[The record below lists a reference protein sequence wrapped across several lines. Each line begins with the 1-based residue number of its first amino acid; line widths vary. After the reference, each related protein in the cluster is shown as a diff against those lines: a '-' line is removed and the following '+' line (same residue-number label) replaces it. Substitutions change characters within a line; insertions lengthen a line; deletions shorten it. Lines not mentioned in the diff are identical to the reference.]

1 VFRAPDSPTIG
12 PAIASFVLT
21 ALAIAAAWWWLGAPV
36 ELPKFDGRAGKLYC
50 LSYAPFRGA
59 QNPLVEGTR
68 ADARQIDEDLA
79 LLAKYTDCIR
89 TYSVDDG
96 RDDVLKS
103 ARRYGLK
110 VLHGIWV
117 SHDVDKTRQQVETT
131 IALAKS
137 YPDVIK
143 AVVVGNEVLLRGEMS
158 ADSLSAVIRSVKA
171 AVAMPVTYADVWEFW
186 LRYPDLQNA
195 VDFVTVH
202 ILPYW
207 EDFPIPA
214 SRAAEHVADIR
225 GRVAAAFPGKEI
237 VVGEFGWPS
246 EGRMREGAPPSPSNQ
261 ALALTETLALAARE
275 HFQLNVIEAFDQP
288 WKRALEGTVGGY
300 WGIIDRAT
308 GAPKFNFAGGGVSD
322 HPNWPIQAL
331 TGIILAA
338 LAFGAAG
345 AAAARKGVSAP
356 QWALIAGMVFVSAV
370 AFGWTIETVAV
381 ESFNI
386 GSWLRSLAF
395 AAAAAAAPIVC
406 AVAGAAG
413 RPTPAFADLLGR
425 RTIHRDGFDWALGGI
440 LMLTMAVAVEAAL
453 GLVFDPRYRDIP
465 FAPLTAAALPYL
477 VLSFAAPR
485 VGVSRS
491 IAESVAAATLVLCA
505 AYILFNESLAN
516 WQAAWFCAGAV
527 VLAVSL
533 ARGRDAP
540 GSG

>member
-1 VFRAPDSPTIG
+1 
-12 PAIASFVLT
+12 
-21 ALAIAAAWWWLGAPV
+21 
-36 ELPKFDGRAGKLYC
+36 
-50 LSYAPFRGA
+50 
-59 QNPLVEGTR
+59 
-68 ADARQIDEDLA
+68 
-79 LLAKYTDCIR
+79 
-89 TYSVDDG
+89 
-96 RDDVLKS
+96 
-103 ARRYGLK
+103 
-110 VLHGIWV
+110 
-117 SHDVDKTRQQVETT
+117 
-131 IALAKS
+131 
-137 YPDVIK
+137 
-143 AVVVGNEVLLRGEMS
+143 
-158 ADSLSAVIRSVKA
+158 
-171 AVAMPVTYADVWEFW
+171 MPVTYADVWEFW
-186 LRYPDLQNA
+186 LRYPDVQNA

-246 EGRMREGAPPSPSNQ
+246 EGRMREGARPSPSNQ

-308 GAPKFNFAGGGVSD
+308 GAPKFNFGGGGVSD
-322 HPNWPIQAL
+322 HPNWPIEAL
-331 TGIILAA
+331 TGVVLAA
-338 LAFGAAG
+338 LALGGAG

-356 QWALIAGMVFVSAV
+356 QWALMAGMAFVSAV

-381 ESFNI
+381 ESFSI
-386 GSWLRSLAF
+386 GSWLRSIAF

-406 AVAGAAG
+406 AIGCAAG

-425 RTIHRDGFDWALGGI
+425 RTTRHDGFEWALGGF

-477 VLSFAAPR
+477 ALSFAAPR
-485 VGVSRS
+485 AGLSRS
-491 IAESVAAATLVLCA
+491 VAECAAAALLVLCA
-505 AYILFNESLAN
+505 GYILFNESFAN

-533 ARGRDAP
+533 ARGRGAP
-540 GSG
+540 GLG

>member
-1 VFRAPDSPTIG
+1 MYAETIREEKRAPLNAPECAAITAFPNVEIRTLQLTRFVQRGIAAGLGSLARARCRVNGKPCSERQILLTVG
-12 PAIASFVLT
+12 PAIASFALT
-21 ALAIAAAWWWLGAPV
+21 ALAIIAAWWWLGAPV
-36 ELPKFDGRAGKLYC
+36 ELPKFDAGAGKLYC
-50 LSYAPFRGA
+50 LSYAPFRGG

-68 ADARQIDEDLA
+68 VDARQIDEDLA
-79 LLAKYTDCIR
+79 LLAKYTNCIR

-131 IALAKS
+131 IALAKA

-158 ADSLSAVIRSVKA
+158 AASLSAIIRDVKA

-186 LRYPDLQNA
+186 LRYPDVQNA

-225 GRVAAAFPGKEI
+225 GWVAAAFPGKEI

-246 EGRMREGAPPSPSNQ
+246 EGRMREAARPSPSNQ

-338 LAFGAAG
+338 LAFGGAG

-381 ESFNI
+381 ESFSI
-386 GSWLRSLAF
+386 GVGCVRLHLQPRRRPRRLFAPSAARQDGRRLHSPISLAAGQHVATGLTGRS
-395 AAAAAAAPIVC
+395 AA
-406 AVAGAAG
+406 
-413 RPTPAFADLLGR
+413 F
-425 RTIHRDGFDWALGGI
+425 
-440 LMLTMAVAVEAAL
+440 
-453 GLVFDPRYRDIP
+453 
-465 FAPLTAAALPYL
+465 
-477 VLSFAAPR
+477 
-485 VGVSRS
+485 
-491 IAESVAAATLVLCA
+491 
-505 AYILFNESLAN
+505 
-516 WQAAWFCAGAV
+516 
-527 VLAVSL
+527 
-533 ARGRDAP
+533 
-540 GSG
+540 

>member
-1 VFRAPDSPTIG
+1 VFRAPDSSPIG

-36 ELPKFDGRAGKLYC
+36 ELPKFDASGHKLYC
-50 LSYAPFRGA
+50 LSYAPFRGG

-68 ADARQIDEDLA
+68 VDARQIDEDLA

-96 RDDVLKS
+96 RDDVLAS
-103 ARRYGLK
+103 ARRHGLK

-117 SHDVDKTRQQVETT
+117 SHDVDKTRQQVEATV
-131 IALAKS
+131 AYAKA

-158 ADSLSAVIRSVKA
+158 AATLSDIIREVKA
-171 AVAMPVTYADVWEFW
+171 RVPMPVTYADVWEFW
-186 LRYPDLQNA
+186 LRYPDVENA

-214 SRAAEHVADIR
+214 ARAAEHVADIR

-246 EGRMREGAPPSPSNQ
+246 AGRMREGARPSPSNQ

-308 GAPKFNFAGGGVSD
+308 GAPKFGFAGGPVSD
-322 HPNWPIQAL
+322 HPNWPLQAL
-331 TGIILAA
+331 AGIILAA
-338 LAFGAAG
+338 FAFGAAC
-345 AAAARKGVSAP
+345 AAGARKGVSTAR
-356 QWALIAGMVFVSAV
+356 WAAIAGASFLAAV

-381 ESFNI
+381 ESFSI

-395 AAAAAAAPIVC
+395 AAASAAAAIVC
-406 AVAGAAG
+406 AAGCAAK
-413 RPTPAFADLLGR
+413 RPAPAFADLLGR
-425 RTIHRDGFDWALGGI
+425 RPPRRDGFDWALGGT
-440 LMLTMAVAVEAAL
+440 LMLTMVVAVEAAL

-465 FAPLTAAALPYL
+465 FAPLTAAAVPYL

-485 VGVSRS
+485 SGVSRAVAERTTAALLALCS
-491 IAESVAAATLVLCA
+491 LYIA
-505 AYILFNESLAN
+505 FNEGFAN
-516 WQAAWFCAGAV
+516 WQAIWFCAGLIA
-527 VLAVSL
+527 LAVSL
-533 ARGRDAP
+533 ARTRGALS
-540 GSG
+540 SG